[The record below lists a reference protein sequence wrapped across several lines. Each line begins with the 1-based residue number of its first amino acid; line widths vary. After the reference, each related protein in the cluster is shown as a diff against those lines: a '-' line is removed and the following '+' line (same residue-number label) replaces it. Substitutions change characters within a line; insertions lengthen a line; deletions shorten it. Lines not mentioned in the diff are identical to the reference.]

1 LISEGSVDE
10 IPTRGWAINSLIS
23 EMFDDR
29 TIVVSGELGLM
40 ASADVVAQLLLLS
53 ATDPDR
59 GIKLYID
66 SASGSLSAGFAICDT
81 INYVRPEVSTWA
93 IGAVGSVATLILC
106 SGTIGR
112 RYALPGSDIVLR
124 QPGRDEGLGGE
135 PAKLPTA
142 AYHRWIDEM
151 VQLLSEQTGQR
162 PSTIA
167 RDLRN
172 GHRLSAANS
181 VAYGIVDQVMA
192 SGKYA
197 PQGN

>member
-1 LISEGSVDE
+1 
-10 IPTRGWAINSLIS
+10 
-23 EMFDDR
+23 MFDDR
-29 TIVVSGELGLM
+29 TIVVSGELGGN
-40 ASADVVAQLLLLS
+40 ASTDVVAQLLLLS
-53 ATDPDR
+53 ATDPDE

-106 SGTIGR
+106 SGTIGK

-124 QPGRDEGLGGE
+124 LPGRDEGLDG
-135 PAKLPTA
+135 KRLRPTTV
-142 AYHRWIDEM
+142 AYRAWVDEM
-151 VQLLSEQTGQR
+151 VLVLSKRTGKGLNA
-162 PSTIA
+162 IN

-172 GHRLSAANS
+172 HHRLSAANS